1 MIFVHSTEKC
11 GDYEQ
16 GKFSFYGQPVYN
28 ANRYAKLVKKRDRLQ
43 NWLDYYQLKFE
54 RHPEKRPT
62 GRVILQHCFYFFFHS
77 LIYQVVQLCSLCIMF
92 ARKSLSMLIF
102 LVFQTGC
109 LGFCG
114 REVDQID
121 YYQARISEL
130 ERKVSMQFLMIWSI
144 VNDIHNSISMWTG
157 KSSLFPA
164 CTILTQAV
172 YCLDILDGIG
182 TPESSQ
188 WPKSCYASF
197 FCYVWL

>member
-130 ERKVSMQFLMIWSI
+130 ERKVSMQFLMI
-144 VNDIHNSISMWTG
+144 
-157 KSSLFPA
+157 
-164 CTILTQAV
+164 
-172 YCLDILDGIG
+172 
-182 TPESSQ
+182 
-188 WPKSCYASF
+188 
-197 FCYVWL
+197 